1 MTPTLKAALAGCLL
15 SAAALPALAADGA
28 AVFTEACAACHNEG
42 GIGNPGLAPALN
54 RPGFWSGLGDQAV
67 AYVSGVITSGLAGK
81 IEAAGQTY
89 VGLIMPPVAGYDD
102 ADLAAAASYVLQ
114 DLGGL
119 DAAVSGA
126 DIAAAREAHPS
137 HADMRAMRPAGE

>member
-1 MTPTLKAALAGCLL
+1 MTTKLKAALAGCLL

-28 AVFTEACAACHNEG
+28 EIFSAACAACHNEG

-54 RPGFWSGLGDQAV
+54 RPGFWSALGNQAV
-67 AYVSGVITSGLAGK
+67 PYVSGVLVSGLAGK
-81 IEAAGQTY
+81 IEAAGQSY
-89 VGLIMPPVAGYDD
+89 IGLIMPPVAGYDD

-119 DAAVSGA
+119 EAAATEA
-126 DIAAAREAHPS
+126 DIAGARETRPS
-137 HADMRAMRPAGE
+137 HADLRAMRPEGE

>member
-1 MTPTLKAALAGCLL
+1 MTSKLKAALAGCLL

-28 AVFTEACAACHNEG
+28 EVFAEACAACHNEG

-54 RPGFWSGLGDQAV
+54 RPGFWSGLGDRAV
-67 AYVSGVITSGLAGK
+67 SYVSGVVTSGLAGR

-89 VGLIMPPVAGYDD
+89 VGLIMPPVAGYED

-119 DAAVSGA
+119 ATDVTEA
-126 DIAAAREAHPS
+126 DIAAARDAHPS
-137 HADMRAMRPAGE
+137 HADLRAMRPAGE